1 MLTPTGQSTASSERR
16 FFAAM
21 ALAAAT
27 IVFAGFA
34 TSYYIWPIARGTH
47 YSTGRPI
54 PPTLPL
60 IVHLHAAL
68 FTGWICL
75 FVAQAALVTSG
86 SIKTHRRL
94 GRIAAILI
102 PLMGVAGLS
111 AAVQGG
117 RDGFNPRGPYQD
129 ALSFMFVGLADIVVF
144 TALTATGLAFRR
156 RSDVHRRL
164 MLLGTTGGLLWP
176 AITRIPGI
184 AGRPTLMFG
193 LLAAVVLAP
202 AVRDVIVGARLWRL
216 TLFVGLG
223 VLATFPLRVAVANGA
238 VWRAFAAWL
247 IQ

>member
-1 MLTPTGQSTASSERR
+1 MLTTGQPTASAERR

-21 ALAAAT
+21 TLAAAT

-34 TSYYIWPIARGTH
+34 TSYYVWPIARGTH

-68 FTGWICL
+68 FTGWVCL
-75 FVAQAALVTSG
+75 FVAQAALVTWG
-86 SIKTHRRL
+86 KVKTHRRL
-94 GRIAAILI
+94 GWVGVV
-102 PLMGVAGLS
+102 LMASMVVAGL
-111 AAVQGG
+111 AAAAQGA
-117 RDGFNPRGPYQD
+117 RAGFNPRGPYRD
-129 ALSFMFVGLADIVVF
+129 ALSFMFVGVTDIVVF
-144 TALTATGLAFRR
+144 TTLTATGLAMRR
-156 RSDVHRRL
+156 RPDVHRRL

-184 AGRPTLMFG
+184 AGRPALMFG
-193 LLAAVVLAP
+193 LLGVVVLAP
-202 AVRDVIVGARLWRL
+202 AVRDVIVGARLRWL
-216 TLFVGLG
+216 TLMVGLS

-238 VWRAFAAWL
+238 AWRSFATWL

>member
-1 MLTPTGQSTASSERR
+1 MLTTGQPTASSERR

-21 ALAAAT
+21 TLAASA

-34 TSYYIWPIARGTH
+34 TSYYVWPIARGTH

-54 PPTLPL
+54 PSTLPL

-68 FTGWICL
+68 FTGWVCL

-86 SIKTHRRL
+86 NVKAHRRL
-94 GRIAAILI
+94 GRIGAV
-102 PLMGVAGLS
+102 LMALMVVVGLA

-117 RDGFNPRGPYQD
+117 RDGFNPRGPYRD
-129 ALSFMFVGLADIVVF
+129 AISFMFVGVTDIVVF
-144 TALTATGLAFRR
+144 TALTSTGVALRR
-156 RSDVHRRL
+156 RPDVHRRL

-193 LLAAVVLAP
+193 LLASVVLAP
-202 AVRDVIVGARLWRL
+202 AVRDVIVRARLRWL

-238 VWRAFAAWL
+238 AWRSFAAWL
-247 IQ
+247 VQ